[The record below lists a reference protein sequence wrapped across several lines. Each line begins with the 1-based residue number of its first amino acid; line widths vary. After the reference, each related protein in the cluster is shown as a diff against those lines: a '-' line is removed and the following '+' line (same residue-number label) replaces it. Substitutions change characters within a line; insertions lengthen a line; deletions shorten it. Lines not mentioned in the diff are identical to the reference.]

1 MIRRPPRSTLFPYT
15 TLFRSPRGPRRRGGR
30 SDRGRCEPARAE
42 LREDGRLPAQP
53 GPLLDHGA
61 GRPDL
66 QPEPAPV
73 GPLDAAREV
82 PADRVL
88 PDPALAGGGA
98 ALRALD
104 GLRGQSR
111 GASVRLRLHAGVAR
125 RARRTAAPAP
135 TAPALRPVTK

>member
-1 MIRRPPRSTLFPYT
+1 
-15 TLFRSPRGPRRRGGR
+15 
-30 SDRGRCEPARAE
+30 
-42 LREDGRLPAQP
+42 
-53 GPLLDHGA
+53 
-61 GRPDL
+61 RPDL

-73 GPLDAAREV
+73 GPLDAASEV

-111 GASVRLRLHAGVAR
+111 GASVRLRFHAGVAR
-125 RARRTAAPAP
+125 RARRTAAQ
-135 TAPALRPVTK
+135 APAAPAVRRLRKWGAPRWPPQTPQRSEHPSPAVGPPRHSDATPS